1 MFGRNRLKVNRYS
14 VGNYITIEKEVEID
28 IDVDDVL
35 DEVTDDELK
44 EILKSRNIDFEND
57 MGYDTLT
64 EMSNVLVEFLKT
76 KYKIWNQQDVIDAVK
91 DILTMSNLPK

>member
-14 VGNYITIEKEVEID
+14 MGSYVTVSKDIDID

-44 EILKSRNIDFEND
+44 EILKSRDIDFVID
-57 MGYDTLT
+57 MGYNTLT